1 MSKFLK
7 KYGVYFALHLLLV
20 FYSLAAV
27 LSKFAAGVEF
37 FSIEF
42 ILLYACIIMILAFFA
57 IGWQQILKR
66 MTLTAAFANKGIT
79 VVWCLIWG
87 ALIFSEETNWIKLL
101 GALLVIVG
109 IVLLAYF
116 ENKKK
121 KNES

>member
-37 FSIEF
+37 LSLEF
-42 ILLYACIIMILAFFA
+42 ILLYAGIILILAIYA

-66 MTLTAAFANKGIT
+66 MALTAAFANKGIT
-79 VVWCLIWG
+79 VVWGLVWG
-87 ALIFSEETNWIKLL
+87 ALIFSEEINWLKLL
-101 GALLVIVG
+101 GALLVIAG
-109 IVLLAYF
+109 IVLFAYS
-116 ENKKK
+116 ENKKEQK
-121 KNES
+121 